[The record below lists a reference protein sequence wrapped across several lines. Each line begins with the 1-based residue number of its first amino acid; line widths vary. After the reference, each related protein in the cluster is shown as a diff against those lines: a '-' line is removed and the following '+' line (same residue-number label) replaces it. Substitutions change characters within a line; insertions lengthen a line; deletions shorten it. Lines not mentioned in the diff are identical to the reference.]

1 MFGRYSHLIR
11 ALDKRPTGLQDT
23 LVEERIDSLRVWNHA
38 RFLVSVLL
46 SLGVIATAGAWVA
59 KLLPA
64 FATAIQALDH
74 MIATT
79 GTFTGLL
86 TLLYL
91 FLTRLLGQLEIDIL
105 TLLTI
110 EH

>member
-1 MFGRYSHLIR
+1 
-11 ALDKRPTGLQDT
+11 
-23 LVEERIDSLRVWNHA
+23 
-38 RFLVSVLL
+38 
-46 SLGVIATAGAWVA
+46 
-59 KLLPA
+59 
-64 FATAIQALDH
+64 